1 MEHLHHDTTRSVEE
15 ERAAAAVLC
24 RPDRVSP
31 LPHPRRHQRLPLT
44 RSSSLLLLLQ
54 PPLRLARLLVGQ
66 DPLQRRAALVE
77 LLRGQHAGRE
87 LLDGVVDDAQP
98 PQLPRGHAARRAL
111 ALGRQPGL
119 EAGVAEDVLLRA
131 DGVGVEDQALADGA
145 HVLLAELLSVTQ
157 RKPRLGLKQC
167 YKVHSA
173 EPLGGVDLQ
182 QLLHNLAQLSV
193 CSLALLDHGVDE
205 LRVEREDAAAASL
218 ARLDPGQQLS
228 EYAANCPHV
237 VLGVVPLGAGLL
249 GRGVGERARAR
260 GRGVARDDAGEA
272 KVGDLDLEAVLREQ
286 HIVRLE
292 VAVQDPLGV
301 DVHQGPRHLREVRV
315 HAGDGDALGAGAAG
329 VGHEV
334 AQRASVHQLHDDAEV
349 LALLVHIAREVAG
362 DVLVR
367 QAEEHLNLALER
379 VDVDAVLLRLLDV
392 DHFHCVHLA
401 VESGLHLI
409 RLAERPLAQQRGFLV
424 IVGVEDE
431 VGLGRAHT
439 GRLQLRRHLCNLLHL
454 DLELSLLHSR
464 CHGC

>member
-237 VLGVVPLGAGLL
+237 VLGVVPLGTRLL
-249 GRGVGERARAR
+249 WRGIAQRPRPR
-260 GRGVARDDAGEA
+260 GRRRAGEDARQA
-272 KVGDLDLEAVLREQ
+272 KISDLGLARVLGDEHV
-286 HIVRLE
+286 VRLHITVE
-292 VAVQDPLGV
+292 HALGV
-301 DVHQGPRHLREVRV
+301 DVRQRLPDLEDELLDLVPGDGLPALGG
-315 HAGDGDALGAGAAG
+315 AGDEVPQGAA
-329 VGHEV
+329 
-334 AQRASVHQLHDDAEV
+334 VHQLHDDAEV
-349 LALLVHIAREVAG
+349 LALLVHVAREVAR
-362 DVLVR
+362 DVLMR
-367 QAEEHLNLALER
+367 EAEEHLHLALER
-379 VDVDAVLLRLLDV
+379 VNEDAVLARLLDV
-392 DHFHCVHLA
+392 NHLHSVHL
-401 VESGLHLI
+401 
-409 RLAERPLAQQRGFLV
+409 
-424 IVGVEDE
+424 
-431 VGLGRAHT
+431 
-439 GRLQLRRHLCNLLHL
+439 
-454 DLELSLLHSR
+454 
-464 CHGC
+464 